1 MSQKPHITQ
10 KDLARLAG
18 LSQQT
23 VNRALAFH
31 PDVCAKTQREVMRLA
46 EEHGYRPNAAAQAM
60 RSGRHG
66 CILLLMSTDRGKS
79 FLPVGLLDGIHDELA
94 AHDQRLMIANLDDDA
109 FSSASILPA
118 VLRRCVADGVIL
130 NYTHSIPPRLEDVL
144 RTLHLPVVWIN
155 VKREANAVYPDD
167 FASGLAATRRL
178 LALGH
183 QRIAFVNT
191 MSEKHYSA
199 IDRRGGY
206 EAAMR
211 EAGLPTDCLL
221 VQDRFPEAAER
232 REILRGFLRRD
243 RRPTAIVTSRPHDAL
258 TLRFLAL
265 EMGLRLPDDLSLI
278 TISEGV
284 EDRDGTALSAML
296 VAERDVGRSA
306 VSLLMRG
313 NGGQSGPLP
322 AISVP
327 PIPFAGE
334 SIGPCVRRD

>member
-1 MSQKPHITQ
+1 MDKTPKITQ

-31 PDVCAKTQREVMRLA
+31 PDVCATTRQEVLRLA

-79 FLPVGLLDGIHDELA
+79 FLPIGLLDGIHDELA
-94 AHDQRLMIANLDDDA
+94 AHDQRLMVANLDDDA

-118 VLRRCVADGVIL
+118 VLRRWMADGVII

-155 VKREANAVYPDD
+155 VKRDENAVYPDD
-167 FASGLAATRRL
+167 YASGLAATRRL

-183 QRIAFVNT
+183 RRIAFVNT

-206 EAAMR
+206 EEAMR

-221 VQDRFPEAAER
+221 VPDRFPEAAER

-284 EDRDGTALSAML
+284 EDRDGTALSAMM
-296 VAERDVGRSA
+296 VAEREVGRTA
-306 VSLLMRG
+306 ASLLMRE
-313 NGGQSGPLP
+313 QSGPLP

-327 PIPFAGE
+327 PIPFAGD
-334 SIGPCVRRD
+334 SVAPCIQPA